1 MTEESDKDLDPAHF
15 HRRQSDTDAILHAH
29 HRLDQHEQ
37 KIDELLTGQAEIISL
52 VRQYEAGQIAL
63 VDTMA
68 KLNKNAT
75 RIAEVLD
82 AWSSV
87 KGFWTTLKFI
97 SAASKIVAP
106 ILLFIGGLYAWIRY
120 GSPPPR

>member
-15 HRRQSDTDAILHAH
+15 HRRQTDTDAILHAH

-37 KIDELLTGQAEIISL
+37 KIDELLTGQA
-52 VRQYEAGQIAL
+52 AGQIAL
-63 VDTMA
+63 VDTMS
-68 KLNKNAT
+68 KLNTNAT

-97 SAASKIVAP
+97 SAASKIIAP
-106 ILLFIGGLYAWIRY
+106 ILLFVGGIYAWMRY